1 MELFEMTKA
10 MFESPGTYSGASK
23 GDKRKNFFMIQRRM
37 AIQYPILANMLQ
49 RNKINQEAA
58 VDLWQRYL
66 RLNQHYTKTPF
77 WMYTEGV
84 KKAQEKKEK
93 KINISN
99 ETVQEYCKFYQQD
112 PKQIRDAIKFY
123 PAEMAK
129 ELKEFEKLQLEIR

>member
-1 MELFEMTKA
+1 MTKA
-10 MFESPGTYSGASK
+10 MFESPGAYSGATK

-37 AIQYPILANMLQ
+37 AIQYPVLANMLQ
-49 RNKINQEAA
+49 RNRINQEAA
-58 VDLWQRYL
+58 VDVWQRYL
-66 RLNQHYTKTPF
+66 RIIEKYTKTPF
-77 WMYTEGV
+77 WMFQTGT
-84 KKAQEKKEK
+84 KKAEEKKEK